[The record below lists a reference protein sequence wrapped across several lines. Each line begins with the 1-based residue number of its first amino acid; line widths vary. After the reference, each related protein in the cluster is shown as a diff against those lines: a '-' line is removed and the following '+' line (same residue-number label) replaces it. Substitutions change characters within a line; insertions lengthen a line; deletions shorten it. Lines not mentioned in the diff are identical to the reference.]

1 MSVVNGIV
9 FLSQFGEER
18 AQSGWGC
25 GWVIEFIAEV
35 EVELHPFMVSGR
47 RVSGNWAWSSR
58 RSKQLSLRAIRSLIE
73 SKVDYSD

>member
-35 EVELHPFMVSGR
+35 EVELHPFMVGGTKGR
-47 RVSGNWAWSSR
+47 RNVGVVESAVEAGYPLCR
-58 RSKQLSLRAIRSLIE
+58 QL
-73 SKVDYSD
+73 VHG